1 MSETSGRASG
11 GYQGRIR
18 TAQPED
24 LAEIYAMV
32 TELAVYHESLHE
44 LMATEEEIGEA
55 LFGEDAMACAY
66 LAQTADGV
74 MVGFA
79 LWYRNFSTWR
89 GRPGIYLEDLYVR
102 PTSRGGGHGKALLAA
117 LARTCVERGYERLEW
132 SVLDSN
138 TSTVAFYESMGA
150 LPHTGWTEYRL
161 TGESLRQLGS

>member
-24 LAEIYAMV
+24 LVEIYAMV
-32 TELAVYHESLHE
+32 TELAAHHESLHE
-44 LMATEEEIGEA
+44 LRATEEEIGEA

-66 LAQTADGV
+66 LAQTPDGATA
-74 MVGFA
+74 GFA

-102 PTSRGGGHGKALLAA
+102 PTARGGGHGKALLAA

-161 TGESLRQLGS
+161 TGESLRKLGS

>member
-24 LAEIYAMV
+24 LVEIYAMV
-32 TELAVYHESLHE
+32 TELAAYHEALHE
-44 LMATEEEIGEA
+44 LRATEKEIGEA

-66 LAQTADGV
+66 LAQTPDGATA
-74 MVGFA
+74 GFA

-161 TGESLRQLGS
+161 TGESLRRMGS

>member
-24 LAEIYAMV
+24 LPEIYAMV
-32 TELAVYHESLHE
+32 TELAAHHEALHE
-44 LMATEEEIGEA
+44 LRATEEEIGEA

-66 LAQTADGV
+66 LAQTPDGTTA
-74 MVGFA
+74 GFA

-102 PTSRGGGHGKALLAA
+102 PAIRGGGHGKALLAA

-161 TGESLRQLGS
+161 TGESLRRLGS